1 MRIPAPTILDPSSV
15 PALRWGVMGPG
26 EIASTFVSSVVANT
40 AQKVAAVAS
49 RTPGKAEA
57 FAPAHGI
64 GSVSSSYQE
73 LVERDDL
80 DAIYIASYPSDHAEH
95 ALLAI
100 AAGKHVLIEKPLALS
115 SADAQRVLSAAR
127 SAGVL
132 AMEAMWTRFLPATLK
147 VRETIASNNSIVEKV
162 VELLKNDSQSIL
174 LKKGSIERITIRDI
188 CDAAKEKDSLA
199 VNAIAEAA
207 IYIGMVI
214 SNLINI
220 LLS

>member
-1 MRIPAPTILDPSSV
+1 MRIPAPTILDPNSV
-15 PALRWGVMGPG
+15 PTLRWGVMGPG

-57 FAPAHGI
+57 FAAAHGI

-132 AMEAMWTRFLPATLK
+132 AMEAMWTRYLPQS
-147 VRETIASNNSIVEKV
+147 TIIRALHGAGDLGAS
-162 VELLKNDSQSIL
+162 
-174 LKKGSIERITIRDI
+174 
-188 CDAAKEKDSLA
+188 AKFCS
-199 VNAIAEAA
+199 
-207 IYIGMVI
+207 
-214 SNLINI
+214 
-220 LLS
+220 